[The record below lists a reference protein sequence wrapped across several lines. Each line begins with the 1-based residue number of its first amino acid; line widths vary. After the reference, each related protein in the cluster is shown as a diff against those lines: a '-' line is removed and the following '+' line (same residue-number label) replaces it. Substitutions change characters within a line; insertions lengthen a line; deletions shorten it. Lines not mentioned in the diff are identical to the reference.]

1 MKTIKIKVEPN
12 GDSTV
17 SVDGACGAEC
27 ESLVAP
33 IQAAMGSAKE
43 VRRTADYNRSQAVT
57 QSQAAG
63 Q

>member
-1 MKTIKIKVEPN
+1 MKTIKIKVQPDGN
-12 GDSTV
+12 STV
-17 SVDGACGAEC
+17 SVEGACGSEC

-33 IQAAMGSAKE
+33 IQSALGSAQE
-43 VRRTADYNRSQAVT
+43 VRRTADYNRTQAVT